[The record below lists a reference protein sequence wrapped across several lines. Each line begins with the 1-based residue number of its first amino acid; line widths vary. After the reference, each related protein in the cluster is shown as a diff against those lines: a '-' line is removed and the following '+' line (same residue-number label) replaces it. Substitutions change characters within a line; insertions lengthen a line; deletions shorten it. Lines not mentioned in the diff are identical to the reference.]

1 MPKYTDDEIRIMK
14 KITCKIAGDYLGI
27 SSMAVSIGMRNNL
40 LPIGF
45 AVHNEDR
52 DRTYSESWT
61 YHIIAERLIAY
72 KYGRISEVQVQ
83 NIEKN
88 LSTIIQQFEEM
99 KKEPYLYAVTFSDFQ
114 MDTMSGHFGG
124 EIRLAYLFDGERVRI
139 VTGGSV
145 NGSIN
150 ACSGGMKFTT
160 ERYDSKNYSG
170 PFAVMLPGVRVA
182 GSLAEQE

>member
-1 MPKYTDDEIRIMK
+1 MSKYTDDEIRNMK

-45 AVHNEDR
+45 AIHNEDR

-99 KKEPYLYAVTFSDFQ
+99 KKDLVFLLSE
-114 MDTMSGHFGG
+114 
-124 EIRLAYLFDGERVRI
+124 
-139 VTGGSV
+139 
-145 NGSIN
+145 NGDQQN
-150 ACSGGMKFTT
+150 
-160 ERYDSKNYSG
+160 
-170 PFAVMLPGVRVA
+170 
-182 GSLAEQE
+182 

>member
-52 DRTYSESWT
+52 DRMYSESWT

-99 KKEPYLYAVTFSDFQ
+99 KKDLVFLLSE
-114 MDTMSGHFGG
+114 
-124 EIRLAYLFDGERVRI
+124 
-139 VTGGSV
+139 
-145 NGSIN
+145 NGDQQN
-150 ACSGGMKFTT
+150 
-160 ERYDSKNYSG
+160 
-170 PFAVMLPGVRVA
+170 
-182 GSLAEQE
+182 

>member
-1 MPKYTDDEIRIMK
+1 MK

-45 AVHNEDR
+45 AVHNEER

-83 NIEKN
+83 DIEKN

-99 KKEPYLYAVTFSDFQ
+99 KKDLVFLLSE
-114 MDTMSGHFGG
+114 
-124 EIRLAYLFDGERVRI
+124 
-139 VTGGSV
+139 
-145 NGSIN
+145 NGDQQN
-150 ACSGGMKFTT
+150 
-160 ERYDSKNYSG
+160 
-170 PFAVMLPGVRVA
+170 
-182 GSLAEQE
+182 

>member
-1 MPKYTDDEIRIMK
+1 MPKYTDDEIRNMK

-99 KKEPYLYAVTFSDFQ
+99 KKDLVFLLSE
-114 MDTMSGHFGG
+114 
-124 EIRLAYLFDGERVRI
+124 
-139 VTGGSV
+139 
-145 NGSIN
+145 NGDQQN
-150 ACSGGMKFTT
+150 
-160 ERYDSKNYSG
+160 
-170 PFAVMLPGVRVA
+170 
-182 GSLAEQE
+182 

>member
-1 MPKYTDDEIRIMK
+1 MHQYTDDEIRNMK

-45 AVHNEDR
+45 AVHNEER

-99 KKEPYLYAVTFSDFQ
+99 KKDLVFLLSE
-114 MDTMSGHFGG
+114 
-124 EIRLAYLFDGERVRI
+124 
-139 VTGGSV
+139 
-145 NGSIN
+145 NG
-150 ACSGGMKFTT
+150 
-160 ERYDSKNYSG
+160 D
-170 PFAVMLPGVRVA
+170 
-182 GSLAEQE
+182 Q

>member
-99 KKEPYLYAVTFSDFQ
+99 KKDLVFLLSENGDQQNYNYLITRFRW
-114 MDTMSGHFGG
+114 
-124 EIRLAYLFDGERVRI
+124 E
-139 VTGGSV
+139 
-145 NGSIN
+145 SI
-150 ACSGGMKFTT
+150 
-160 ERYDSKNYSG
+160 
-170 PFAVMLPGVRVA
+170 
-182 GSLAEQE
+182 QI